1 MYELLAF
8 SLMSVQYEVV
18 VLMLFQRVDEN
29 YKTVWNLFK
38 CIFFVQKR
46 IKYHLN

>member
-18 VLMLFQRVDEN
+18 VLMLFQRVNEN

-38 CIFFVQKR
+38 CIFVHKR